1 MQIELES
8 ATTAVHPLE
17 PLSAAEIEQ
26 ASDILRKDLA
36 PTARFV
42 YVMLAEPPKAEVLAY
57 RPGDPIDRQAFIVI
71 RERAERATYE
81 AVVSITAGE
90 VRSWRHVPDVQT
102 SITLEEWA

>member
-1 MQIELES
+1 MQTEAEPAS
-8 ATTAVHPLE
+8 RVTHPLE

-26 ASDILRKDLA
+26 ACDILRKDLA

-42 YVMLAEPPKAEVLAY
+42 YVMLLEPPKAEVLAY
-57 RPGDPIDRQAFIVI
+57 EPGDPIDRQAFVVI

-90 VRSWRHVPDVQT
+90 VRSWRHVPGAQT
-102 SITLEEWA
+102 